1 MQKGP
6 ILFVDMDD
14 VTFDFLG
21 GTEQLTGTNF
31 LDMTERERVDFW
43 HYQFTPEFFEM
54 LQPAHDLNECIDE
67 LYDLSKGNM
76 RFLTALLLA
85 RKDLAWP
92 SMLSKMESVRKHL
105 NKDIP
110 VTFGPYAI
118 DKQEHCLG
126 ENYYLIDDNRHNIE
140 QWRSRSGVAIYQPD
154 VYSLAQS
161 VATFRKLIENKY

>member
-1 MQKGP
+1 
-6 ILFVDMDD
+6 
-14 VTFDFLG
+14 
-21 GTEQLTGTNF
+21 
-31 LDMTERERVDFW
+31 
-43 HYQFTPEFFEM
+43 
-54 LQPAHDLNECIDE
+54 
-67 LYDLSKGNM
+67 M
-76 RFLTALLLA
+76 RFLTALPLA

-154 VYSLAQS
+154 VHSLAQS